1 MQADGLIPM
10 AFGDSDGWPAMGTF
24 DIINLR
30 QNGYDFHVGLMAGAE
45 KWTDPKVKAVFE
57 TWKDAPARSTR
68 RAPPA
73 GPGRTPR
80 RRWSRRRPACTCSG
94 CSCPSSSRR
103 PARPTSPTSTS
114 SPIRT
119 SGPQYDAEKALDAPI
134 DGFMISANSP
144 TLAADLDAAKAF
156 MEYLAQPATQVAWVS
171 QDKGN
176 IAAAKDADT
185 SGYTA
190 LQKKAAE
197 LIGGAQ
203 RITQFLDR
211 DTNPNFAGPNG
222 MQAFLLDFLKN
233 PEPGPGRLPRE
244 DPGASG
250 TPCSPIAPGL
260 ARLSGPWPIARVEPV
275 APATAD
281 QSGVAGATAVSAV
294 ASRAPGATGRFR
306 RRYSLLTGRDKLVL
320 GLMVG
325 IPLVLDLIFIWGPT
339 IVSFFLSFTNWNGIG
354 SPFDAKV
361 IGIKNYENL
370 FTAYPFFWPAL
381 QHNLIWLAWLMFIA
395 TPIGILFAVLLDRVG
410 RGTRFYQTVFY
421 LPVVLSLAV
430 IGIIWK
436 LQYAPEQGFI
446 NNVLGRT
453 ANNNLIDWL
462 GDPSLNLWAALVATS
477 WRHVGYIMVLYL
489 AGLKAF
495 DPTLREAAKVDGA
508 NERQTFFRVVFPVM
522 MPINVV
528 IVVITT
534 IEALRAFDIAYI
546 INRGKNGLELLS
558 TLITNNAISE
568 SNRLGFGSA
577 IAVVLLV
584 ISLGPIVAFLTRM
597 MRDQGQR

>member
-1 MQADGLIPM
+1 
-10 AFGDSDGWPAMGTF
+10 
-24 DIINLR
+24 
-30 QNGYDFHVGLMAGAE
+30 
-45 KWTDPKVKAVFE
+45 
-57 TWKDAPARSTR
+57 
-68 RAPPA
+68 
-73 GPGRTPR
+73 
-80 RRWSRRRPACTCSG
+80 
-94 CSCPSSSRR
+94 
-103 PARPTSPTSTS
+103 
-114 SPIRT
+114 
-119 SGPQYDAEKALDAPI
+119 
-134 DGFMISANSP
+134 
-144 TLAADLDAAKAF
+144 
-156 MEYLAQPATQVAWVS
+156 
-171 QDKGN
+171 
-176 IAAAKDADT
+176 
-185 SGYTA
+185 
-190 LQKKAAE
+190 
-197 LIGGAQ
+197 
-203 RITQFLDR
+203 
-211 DTNPNFAGPNG
+211 
-222 MQAFLLDFLKN
+222 
-233 PEPGPGRLPRE
+233 
-244 DPGASG
+244 
-250 TPCSPIAPGL
+250 
-260 ARLSGPWPIARVEPV
+260 
-275 APATAD
+275 
-281 QSGVAGATAVSAV
+281 
-294 ASRAPGATGRFR
+294 
-306 RRYSLLTGRDKLVL
+306 
-320 GLMVG
+320 MVG
-325 IPLVLDLIFIWGPT
+325 IPLILDLIFIWGPT
-339 IVSFFLSFTNWNGIG
+339 FVSVLISFTNWNGIG

-361 IGIKNYENL
+361 IGTANYTNL

-381 QHNLIWLAWLMFIA
+381 AHNLIWLAWLMFIA
-395 TPIGILFAVLLDRVG
+395 TPIGILFAVLIDRIA

-453 ANNNLIDWL
+453 ANDNLIDWL

-508 NERQTFFRVVFPVM
+508 NERQTFIRVVFPVM

-584 ISLGPIVAFLTRM
+584 VSLVPIVAFLTRM
-597 MRDQGQR
+597 MRDEGRR